1 VVGEARWLL
10 CPIPKVASTLL
21 KRLAVIAAGREPF
34 EGAALGETRP
44 ALSIHRPQIHGLPAL
59 AQLTIGQQEQ
69 WRNDP
74 HALRLAVTRHP
85 GRAVVVVLARQT
97 PPG

>member
-1 VVGEARWLL
+1 MVGEARWLL